1 MLINRTHLRS
11 SALGLGRRYYGSLL
25 SHHKSFIRRFAAE
38 SLAYLLRKL
47 RPEDV
52 SSVLLQ
58 LTALP
63 PLKAR
68 SSDPATADDK
78 TEHTG
83 DQVDLSPSDE
93 YRDGV
98 AALLFETVKVTLFNF
113 LVTRV
118 LPLMSGPVPLPPH
131 TQGVQHRFHSALPDV
146 LPVLVRLPSVE
157 TGLVQSPEVQA
168 AGRCRTAHYA
178 TST

>member
-1 MLINRTHLRS
+1 
-11 SALGLGRRYYGSLL
+11 
-25 SHHKSFIRRFAAE
+25 
-38 SLAYLLRKL
+38 
-47 RPEDV
+47 
-52 SSVLLQ
+52 VLLQ

-98 AALLFETVKVTLFNF
+98 AALLFEMVKVTLFSS
-113 LVTRV
+113 LVVKRV
-118 LPLMSGPVPLPPH
+118 PPLMSGPVPLPPH